1 MSVES
6 LKSDA
11 FVAVGSG
18 DNVITSK
25 RREPRQR
32 VLLRAE
38 LHVVDI
44 QSDVLVTDLSRSGL
58 RGMTDLSLSIGQ
70 MVFVSLDDL
79 THCSGTVRWTEG
91 RRFGIKFNSLLDVL
105 PDGPVTDTGQ
115 MPEHQERM
123 PRTPTNFKAK
133 ICLCVSSCRAKIRNV
148 SKSGMM
154 VESELPLRQY
164 QQLLVNLSDGKILT
178 ADVRWVEGERVGVQ
192 LSSPVSILRFTY
204 GDLN

>member
-1 MSVES
+1 MSVDS
-6 LKSDA
+6 LNSDE
-11 FVAVGSG
+11 FVAIASG

-25 RREPRQR
+25 RRETRQR

-58 RGMTDLSLSIGQ
+58 RGMTDLSVSVGQ
-70 MVFVSLDDL
+70 TVFVSLDDL

-105 PDGPVTDTGQ
+105 PESTVTDIGQ
-115 MPEHQERM
+115 MPDHQERIL
-123 PRTPTNFKAK
+123 RTPTNFKAK

-154 VESELPLRQY
+154 VETDLPLRKYPQR
-164 QQLLVNLSDGKILT
+164 LVKLSDGKILT